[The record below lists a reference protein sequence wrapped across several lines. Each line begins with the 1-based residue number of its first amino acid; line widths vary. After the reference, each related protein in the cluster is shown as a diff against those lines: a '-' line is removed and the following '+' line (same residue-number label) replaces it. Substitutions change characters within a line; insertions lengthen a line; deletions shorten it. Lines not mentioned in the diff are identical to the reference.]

1 VDDAENAARDRERIT
16 ASLTPEA
23 AAGLAR
29 LEERTGLSKTGLVNR
44 AISLYELI
52 DGQTAGGSTV
62 LIRLPDGTDQQV
74 MFL

>member
-1 VDDAENAARDRERIT
+1 VTAPDRERIT
-16 ASLTPEA
+16 VVLLPKA

-29 LEERTGLSKTGLVNR
+29 LLERTRLSKTDLVNR

-62 LIRLPDGTDQQV
+62 LIRKPDGTDQQV